1 MLLEATLVQSS
12 ADADGDAKMNALR
25 RGSRC
30 FSTAPRGAP
39 PGRGRGS
46 RLTSVQRVTERD
58 RQDAVLA
65 QSEWTAVKSVDGVY
79 YWNED
84 TNETTAVGEQRP
96 PPGPLMR
103 QPQQFSALHSTQE
116 QTFGQSMM
124 SMVAMGAGVSLA
136 FIAVGALLR

>member
-1 MLLEATLVQSS
+1 MVQSS